1 MRALLVAL
9 DLTTASQI
17 SAPIERSWP
26 GSLIS
31 LAETVDDARTL
42 LEREHVDVVLLGASA
57 ANGGLQLCADV
68 CATAPVP
75 VILVAER
82 RGLIDRVRAAELGI
96 QAVLWLPLT
105 EAAVVEVVEM
115 VRGARSDEPASNTPS
130 RGSFVADGLEIDYD
144 THTVVLGGEQVV
156 LSPVEYRLL
165 YHLTRNANS
174 VLAYETLIAKVWGR
188 RPAADATMLKVLI
201 DRLGIKLPGSVQ
213 GQYAIVRRAGFG
225 FGFSMRATLRD

>member
-9 DLTTASQI
+9 DLPTASQI
-17 SAPIERSWP
+17 SAAIERSWP

-68 CATAPVP
+68 CATTPVP
-75 VILVAER
+75 VILVTQR
-82 RGLIDRVRAAELGI
+82 RGFIDRVRAAELGI

-105 EAAVVEVVEM
+105 EAAVVET
-115 VRGARSDEPASNTPS
+115 VRAARSGETPS
-130 RGSFVADGLEIDYD
+130 SGGLRGSLVVDGLEIDYD
-144 THTVVLGGEQVV
+144 TRTVVLGGEQVE

-201 DRLGIKLPGSVQ
+201 DRLGIKLPGGVQ

-225 FGFSMRATLRD
+225 FGFSMRATLQD

>member
-9 DLTTASQI
+9 DLPTASQI
-17 SAPIERSWP
+17 SSAIERSWP

-75 VILVAER
+75 VILVTGR

-105 EAAVVEVVEM
+105 EAAVVEM
-115 VRGARSDEPASNTPS
+115 VNSARYGEPTPTEPP

-144 THTVVLGGEQVV
+144 KRTVVVDGAQVE

-188 RPAADATMLKVLI
+188 RPAADTTMLRVLI
-201 DRLGIKLPGSVQ
+201 DRLGIKLPVGVQ
-213 GQYAIVRRAGFG
+213 GQYAIVRRAGYG
-225 FGFSMRATLRD
+225 FGFSMRAALRD